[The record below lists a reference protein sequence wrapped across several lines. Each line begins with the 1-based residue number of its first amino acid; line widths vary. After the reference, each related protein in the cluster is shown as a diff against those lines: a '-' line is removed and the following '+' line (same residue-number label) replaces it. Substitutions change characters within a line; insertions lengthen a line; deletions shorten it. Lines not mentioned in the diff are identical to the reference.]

1 MAAAIPDPAGL
12 GQRRNDAAPRELA
25 PAAALLVARTRAAL
39 RRRLDWLAS
48 GQGDDAQAERAWAA
62 ARDDHGEAAAL
73 RRLEGPEGA
82 VWRRL
87 SGLFALSPAEAD
99 LLCLAIA
106 VAADPALGPEIAA
119 AQGEPHRHAPTEPL
133 ARRLFGHGPRP
144 IWRAVSPLAAWRL
157 LAERPAAPG
166 VPPSFEA
173 DPVLVDW
180 CFGTASLDAALA
192 GIATPAETQPPLPE
206 WPVKETALRLARV
219 LERGASVRLVVEA
232 RAHSGR
238 VGFAAAVARALGVK
252 PVVIDPAAIPAEVF
266 PEAFLRAQRF
276 GLFAEAALLWRGNGP
291 AWPDAVP
298 LSPLQMVAVEPG
310 EAAPARREAAD
321 VRVSLP
327 EPSAETRLTVWRRL
341 SPETGQRNAAAL
353 KGLAETPGLTI
364 GDLAAI
370 ARAAPASVADAAQ
383 ELRARARARLGGA
396 GRAIDPLV
404 GWEDLVLPEAVK
416 IELRAFAFE
425 ARARAQLLSS
435 GEARRLFGRDATLS
449 ALFTGPAGVGKTM
462 AAQAVAGELGVN
474 LLIVDLGATVS
485 KFIGETAKTLTRI
498 FAQAEAAGAV
508 LFFDEAD
515 ALFAKRTD
523 VRDSHDRYANAD
535 TNHLLQLLESYGGVV
550 ILASN
555 KRANLDPA
563 FLRRMRHVI
572 EFPRAGEA
580 QQKELWQRLTAVL
593 AGEAVL
599 AGLKPACARLAA
611 QHSLSPA
618 QIKSAVLS
626 ARYAALAEGRPMSE
640 SDLAAGARRELA
652 KEGRAP
658 ASKREGRHRRG

>member
-1 MAAAIPDPAGL
+1 
-12 GQRRNDAAPRELA
+12 
-25 PAAALLVARTRAAL
+25 
-39 RRRLDWLAS
+39 
-48 GQGDDAQAERAWAA
+48 
-62 ARDDHGEAAAL
+62 
-73 RRLEGPEGA
+73 
-82 VWRRL
+82 
-87 SGLFALSPAEAD
+87 
-99 LLCLAIA
+99 
-106 VAADPALGPEIAA
+106 
-119 AQGEPHRHAPTEPL
+119 
-133 ARRLFGHGPRP
+133 
-144 IWRAVSPLAAWRL
+144 
-157 LAERPAAPG
+157 
-166 VPPSFEA
+166 
-173 DPVLVDW
+173 
-180 CFGTASLDAALA
+180 
-192 GIATPAETQPPLPE
+192 
-206 WPVKETALRLARV
+206 
-219 LERGASVRLVVEA
+219 
-232 RAHSGR
+232 
-238 VGFAAAVARALGVK
+238 
-252 PVVIDPAAIPAEVF
+252 
-266 PEAFLRAQRF
+266 
-276 GLFAEAALLWRGNGP
+276 
-291 AWPDAVP
+291 
-298 LSPLQMVAVEPG
+298 
-310 EAAPARREAAD
+310 
-321 VRVSLP
+321 
-327 EPSAETRLTVWRRL
+327 
-341 SPETGQRNAAAL
+341 
-353 KGLAETPGLTI
+353 
-364 GDLAAI
+364 
-370 ARAAPASVADAAQ
+370 
-383 ELRARARARLGGA
+383 
-396 GRAIDPLV
+396 
-404 GWEDLVLPEAVK
+404 
-416 IELRAFAFE
+416 
-425 ARARAQLLSS
+425 
-435 GEARRLFGRDATLS
+435 
-449 ALFTGPAGVGKTM
+449 M

-640 SDLAAGARRELA
+640 SDLASGARRELA